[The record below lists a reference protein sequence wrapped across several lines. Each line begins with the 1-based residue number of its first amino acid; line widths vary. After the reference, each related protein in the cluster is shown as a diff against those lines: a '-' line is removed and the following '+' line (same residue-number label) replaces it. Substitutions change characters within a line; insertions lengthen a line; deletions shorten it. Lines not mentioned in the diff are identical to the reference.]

1 MKGIFWN
8 CNALGDPKKYEFISD
23 LVGEKSLDFVA
34 LSESGTKDSHKNFS
48 RTFVGGRTFWGIV
61 KLLMVDLVA
70 C

>member
-34 LSESGTKDSHKNFS
+34 LSETGRKDCSQKFLNKPL
-48 RTFVGGRTFWGIV
+48 GGRTFCGIV